1 MAALISI
8 NNKLQQPEAARGVL
22 DYAIKNH
29 RLACENSDDRR
40 TMCSGLIGVIADTR
54 PR

>member
-29 RLACENSDDRR
+29 RYVSL
-40 TMCSGLIGVIADTR
+40 LIAMNAAR
-54 PR
+54 E